1 MKLEEALERVKGK
14 NPNAWAVGK
23 ILEEICKN
31 CAKARELIEQDL
43 ENKDMSFEKCF
54 EALKKYA
61 QEHQT
66 GGCWACPVTE
76 ITPDNEAVKV
86 ILEFY
91 KVPLEWITTADADRG
106 TMRAGGEA
114 WPEDWLGGAADAAE
128 SQTPRHDA
136 EGQDFDLLN
145 LL

>member
-76 ITPDNEAVKV
+76 ITPENEAVKG
-86 ILEFY
+86 ILDFY
-91 KVPLEWITTADADRG
+91 HV
-106 TMRAGGEA
+106 
-114 WPEDWLGGAADAAE
+114 PEDWLGGAADAAE

>member
-23 ILEEICKN
+23 ILDEICRKSE
-31 CAKARELIEQDL
+31 KAWELIEQDL

-54 EALKKYA
+54 EALKKHA
-61 QEHQT
+61 RKHQT

-76 ITPDNEAVKV
+76 VTPENEAVKV
-86 ILEFY
+86 ILDFY
-91 KVPLEWITTADADRG
+91 HV
-106 TMRAGGEA
+106 
-114 WPEDWLGGAADAAE
+114 PEDWLGGAADAAE
-128 SQTPRHDA
+128 SQAFGHDA

>member
-23 ILEEICKN
+23 ILDEICKN

-43 ENKDMSFEKCF
+43 DNPEMGLERCF
-54 EALKKYA
+54 EALRAHAKK
-61 QEHQT
+61 HQT

-76 ITPDNEAVKV
+76 VTPENEAVKV
-86 ILEFY
+86 ILDFY
-91 KVPLEWITTADADRG
+91 KVPQEWIMTADANRD
-106 TMRAGGEA
+106 TARAGG
-114 WPEDWLGGAADAAE
+114 G
-128 SQTPRHDA
+128 T

>member
-76 ITPDNEAVKV
+76 ITPENEAVKV
-86 ILEFY
+86 ILDFY
-91 KVPLEWITTADADRG
+91 HV
-106 TMRAGGEA
+106 
-114 WPEDWLGGAADAAE
+114 PEDWLGGAADAAE

>member
-23 ILEEICKN
+23 ILAEICRTN
-31 CAKARELIEQDL
+31 AKARELVEQDL
-43 ENKDMSFEKCF
+43 ENKDMSLEKCF
-54 EALKKYA
+54 TAIKEYA
-61 QEHQT
+61 RKHQT

-76 ITPDNEAVKV
+76 VTPENEAVKV
-86 ILEFY
+86 ILDFY
-91 KVPLEWITTADADRG
+91 HV
-106 TMRAGGEA
+106 
-114 WPEDWLGGAADAAE
+114 PEDWLGGAADAAE
-128 SQTPRHDA
+128 SQAFGHGT

>member
-43 ENKDMSFEKCF
+43 DNPEMGLEMCF
-54 EALKKYA
+54 GTLKEYA
-61 QEHQT
+61 RKHQT

-76 ITPDNEAVKV
+76 VTPENEAVKV
-86 ILEFY
+86 ILDFY
-91 KVPLEWITTADADRG
+91 HV
-106 TMRAGGEA
+106 
-114 WPEDWLGGAADAAE
+114 PEDWLGGAADAAE
-128 SQTPRHDA
+128 SQAFGHGT